1 MGASFLTHPLDTVK
15 VRLQT
20 QKQVKYG
27 FYDMTANIIRT
38 GGVLS
43 FYNGISAALMMSGT
57 YSTIRFAFYEAAKE
71 RLVARAELSDQ
82 LVTNYQ
88 LTLYQKMIIAGTG
101 GAIGSLI
108 GRVFFY

>member
-20 QKQVKYG
+20 QGHVQYG
-27 FYDMTANIIRT
+27 FYGMAANIVRT
-38 GGVLS
+38 GGFFSLYS
-43 FYNGISAALMMSGT
+43 GISAALMMSGT

-71 RLVARAELSDQ
+71 RVIARAHISNDANREHVLS
-82 LVTNYQ
+82 
-88 LTLYQKMIIAGTG
+88 LYQKMLVAGTG

-108 GRVFFY
+108 SN